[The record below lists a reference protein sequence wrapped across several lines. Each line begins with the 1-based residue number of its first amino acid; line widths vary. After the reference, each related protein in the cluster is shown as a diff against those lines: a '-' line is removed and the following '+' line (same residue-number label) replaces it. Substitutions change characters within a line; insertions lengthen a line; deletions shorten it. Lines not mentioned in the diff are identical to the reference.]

1 MAVATENSE
10 KWNFRTLLGQG
21 VFVDVSFHLTSPR
34 LVLPF
39 LYMAIGA
46 PVFLGGLIL
55 PIVQGS
61 NMVSQLVAAP
71 IIGASK
77 YRKWYMLL
85 ALITFTSALAIVGI
99 AMQPPNTAWL
109 ALLFLV
115 VAVVMGASQAMS
127 SLTFQDLLG
136 RILTKDRRNAL
147 LFTQAT
153 LAGLLAI
160 GIALYSRR
168 DLGNTT
174 ALDRH
179 LELLWAGVFLA
190 LFAGVLASLIRES
203 PNQPN
208 VSHAGTAAVQPGLK
222 GLAGEFLSALKLRWF
237 QRYMTARGLF
247 LSVELATPFYA
258 IHAASIHAQNHKG
271 LGAFIIMSS
280 LGYMVGGLVWQ
291 RFAKASIPT
300 VMSMAS
306 MVAIIAGGT
315 AIAADTVPGLQN
327 EWFHAMVFFFIAMAG
342 QGVQASRK
350 LYLVNATTDENRP
363 YYIAISN
370 AGFAAFGSI
379 FSFVLGM
386 LAHIQGVIWPV
397 WCLIGVTAAA
407 GLYARRLKVPTK
419 SE

>member
-1 MAVATENSE
+1 MAVTTENNE

-46 PVFLGGLIL
+46 PVVFGGLIL

-61 NMVSQLVAAP
+61 NMVSQLIAAP

-85 ALITFTSALAIVGI
+85 ALITFTSALAIIGI
-99 AMQPPNTAWL
+99 ALQPPNTAWL

-115 VAVVMGASQAMS
+115 VAVVMGACQAMS

-160 GIALYSRR
+160 GIALYSQR
-168 DLGNTT
+168 DVGDTT

-190 LFAGVLASLIRES
+190 FFASMLATLIRET
-203 PNQPN
+203 PHQPPD
-208 VSHAGTAAVQPGLK
+208 SHAGTAAVQPGPK
-222 GLAGEFLSALKLRWF
+222 GLAREFLSALGLSWF
-237 QRYMTARGLF
+237 RRYMTTRALF

-271 LGAFIIMSS
+271 LGAFVIMSS
-280 LGYMVGGLVWQ
+280 LGYMVGGIVWQ

-300 VMSMAS
+300 VMSLAS
-306 MVAIIAGGT
+306 IVAIIAGGI
-315 AIAADTVPGLQN
+315 AIAADTEPRLQN
-327 EWFHAMVFFFIAMAG
+327 EWFHAMVFFCIALAG
-342 QGVQASRK
+342 QGVQAS
-350 LYLVNATTDENRP
+350 
-363 YYIAISN
+363 
-370 AGFAAFGSI
+370 
-379 FSFVLGM
+379 
-386 LAHIQGVIWPV
+386 
-397 WCLIGVTAAA
+397 
-407 GLYARRLKVPTK
+407 
-419 SE
+419 